1 MSLLGVGLFQVCVP
15 AYLIL
20 QVFMAYRYTHGWRIA
35 ALVPLF
41 FAVPLVLFVL
51 YAFGSGSSIWPMT
64 LILFTPVG
72 LAYLAIMFAV
82 HRFG

>member
-1 MSLLGVGLFQVCVP
+1 MGLLGVGLFQVCVP
-15 AYLIL
+15 GYLIL
-20 QVFMAYRYTHGWRIA
+20 QAFMAYRYTHGWRIA

-41 FAVPLVLFVL
+41 FAVPLLIFSL
-51 YAFGSGSSIWPMT
+51 YALGHGSSIWPMT

-72 LAYLAIMFAV
+72 LVYLVLVFAV